1 MKNWTIGIVN
11 YKSINYIEYQLKI
24 LYELNNPKDFDLII
38 IDNSEPTEINFLK
51 KLSSKYQDEFKNI
64 SLIVNENFNDNF
76 KLRTS
81 SQHAEGLNL
90 ILQQANSKFLLV
102 QDPDFFWIKKDYLN
116 ILGSEIESGS
126 LVVGAPYGVS
136 IKTGKPDF
144 PSSFGCAY
152 NLIEIKQDQL
162 NFDAGTYE
170 EKISQHKYPGWK
182 MREKYSQKKY
192 VSFDQYISFLPFLF
206 GDHSYLSIPRYYKYK
221 NEIIG
226 YHLFRGSFVADS
238 KQHVEN
244 AQSIEAS
251 KKIKDS
257 RYLYSKYFYLMSKNR
272 NIYIL
277 KDIKFIDILIN
288 FFKLLK
294 RKKVEDSINP
304 YHYKELKKNFN
315 KKINLI

>member
-1 MKNWTIGIVN
+1 
-11 YKSINYIEYQLKI
+11 
-24 LYELNNPKDFDLII
+24 
-38 IDNSEPTEINFLK
+38 
-51 KLSSKYQDEFKNI
+51 
-64 SLIVNENFNDNF
+64 
-76 KLRTS
+76 
-81 SQHAEGLNL
+81 
-90 ILQQANSKFLLV
+90 
-102 QDPDFFWIKKDYLN
+102 
-116 ILGSEIESGS
+116 
-126 LVVGAPYGVS
+126 
-136 IKTGKPDF
+136 
-144 PSSFGCAY
+144 
-152 NLIEIKQDQL
+152 
-162 NFDAGTYE
+162 
-170 EKISQHKYPGWK
+170 

-192 VSFDQYISFLPFLF
+192 VSFLPFLF

-221 NEIIG
+221 NKIIG

-238 KQHVEN
+238 KQNVEN

-257 RYLYSKYFYLMSKNR
+257 RYLYSKYFYLMSKNK

-288 FFKLLK
+288 FFKLVK